1 MLQMDEKTFID
12 FYKNTVDEYSNYVKR
27 LICNLLEE
35 ENKITYEE
43 QIKLGDAECCKYFS
57 QKDDSKVVSETVSDK
72 AFLAFYDKFD
82 FIKMYKYSIPFF
94 V

>member
-1 MLQMDEKTFID
+1 MDESTFIN

-43 QIKLGDAECCKYFS
+43 QIKLGDDKDCKYVLKKIM
-57 QKDDSKVVSETVSDK
+57 QKLYLKQ
-72 AFLAFYDKFD
+72 FQ
-82 FIKMYKYSIPFF
+82 IKLF
-94 V
+94 